1 MKSLLSLVAVALLF
15 FSHASAAP
23 GDEPEQIVISET
35 INGSFGKVW
44 RSVKRSMEAFG
55 CPKPQIEKIIE
66 PAEEGGL
73 YKGQYISDYCILAE
87 GEDSTRDV
95 IEKYSVAPR
104 IRGSIWVT
112 CRVQY
117 KLNVKE
123 EEGGKTK
130 IILRAEMSG
139 FEEFI
144 TAANH
149 FWVSNGDLER
159 SMMLSILKYTQDEL
173 QKSTSE

>member
-1 MKSLLSLVAVALLF
+1 MKNILALIVITFLSVTVV
-15 FSHASAAP
+15 SAAP

-35 INGSFGKVW
+35 VNGSFGKVW

-73 YKGQYISDYCILAE
+73 YKGQYISDYCILSE

-159 SMMLSILKYTQDEL
+159 SMMLSILKYTQEEL

>member
-1 MKSLLSLVAVALLF
+1 MKILLSAIALFVLASSTAAVAQ
-15 FSHASAAP
+15 
-23 GDEPEQIVISET
+23 DETQQTVLTESIK
-35 INGSFGKVW
+35 GSFGKVW
-44 RSVKRSMEAFG
+44 RSVKRAMDQSG
-55 CPKPQIEKIIE
+55 CPKPQTEKIIE

-73 YKGQYISDYCILAE
+73 YKGQYISDYCLLAE
-87 GEDSTRDV
+87 GEDSTKDV
-95 IEKYSVAPR
+95 IERYSKVPR
-104 IRGSIWVT
+104 IRGGIWVT

-117 KLNVKE
+117 KINVKE
-123 EEGGKTK
+123 EEGGQTK

-159 SMMLSILKYTQDEL
+159 KMMAAIMAFTNEEL
-173 QKSTSE
+173 QKARE

>member
-1 MKSLLSLVAVALLF
+1 MKYIVLVCITALICGGSLRAQDEQQPVVLTETVKGRFGTVWEAVK
-15 FSHASAAP
+15 
-23 GDEPEQIVISET
+23 ISIE
-35 INGSFGKVW
+35 
-44 RSVKRSMEAFG
+44 EFG
-55 CPKPQIEKIIE
+55 CPKPQVIKVIE

-73 YKGQYISDYCILAE
+73 YKGQYVSDYCVLSE
-87 GEDSTRDV
+87 GEDTTKAT
-95 IEKYSVAPR
+95 IQKYSEVPR
-104 IRGSIWVT
+104 IRGGIWVT

-117 KLNVKE
+117 KINVRE
-123 EEGGKTK
+123 EDEGVTK

-159 SMMLSILKYTQDEL
+159 QMMATILAKIKRKQVE
-173 QKSTSE
+173 SEN

>member
-1 MKSLLSLVAVALLF
+1 MKALTILICLF
-15 FSHASAAP
+15 VLGAAP
-23 GDEPEQIVISET
+23 MVAGDEPEQIILTES
-35 INGSFGKVW
+35 IQGSFGKVW
-44 RSVKRSMEAFG
+44 RAVKRSMEEFG
-55 CPKPQIEKIIE
+55 CPKPQTEKVIE

-73 YKGQYISDYCILAE
+73 YKGQYVSDYCLLAE
-87 GEDSTRDV
+87 GDDSTRDV
-95 IEKYSVAPR
+95 IKRYSDVPR
-104 IRGSIWVT
+104 IRGGIWVT

-123 EEGGKTK
+123 EEGGTTK

-149 FWVSNGDLER
+149 FWVSNGVLEG
-159 SMMLSILKYTQDEL
+159 MMMERIKRNVEIEK
-173 QKSTSE
+173 QKSE

>member
-1 MKSLLSLVAVALLF
+1 MKNILILLIMFVMSASIVSAV
-15 FSHASAAP
+15 P
-23 GDEPEQIVISET
+23 GDEPEQIIVSES
-35 INGSFGKVW
+35 IKGSFGKVW
-44 RSVKRSMEAFG
+44 RAIKRSMDASG

-73 YKGQYISDYCILAE
+73 YKGQYVSDYCILAE
-87 GEDSTRDV
+87 GDDSTKDV
-95 IEKYSVAPR
+95 IEKYSSVPR
-104 IRGSIWVT
+104 IRGGIWVT

-123 EEGGKTK
+123 EENGMTK
-130 IILRAEMSG
+130 VILRAEMSG

-159 SMMLSILKYTQDEL
+159 RMMSTILLYTQEEI
-173 QKSTSE
+173 KKASEE